1 MIIPNTNTLGV
12 PFGQSATPNLADLIA
27 GKFGLFHAKDAPEC
41 ADLNTARTGYM
52 KVPPDSKNN
61 PQSGE
66 LAYGNL
72 QTWDSLGCGD
82 SGDRQIPPVGGAK
95 EWVNQ
100 ILFMAD
106 GSLYTRARVNDGA
119 FQPWIKRW

>member
-52 KVPPDSKNN
+52 KVTRTRRTTRSPANWPTETYRRGIHSVAVTVAIDKYR
-61 PQSGE
+61 QWEALKSG
-66 LAYGNL
+66 
-72 QTWDSLGCGD
+72 
-82 SGDRQIPPVGGAK
+82 
-95 EWVNQ
+95 
-100 ILFMAD
+100 
-106 GSLYTRARVNDGA
+106 
-119 FQPWIKRW
+119 